1 MDAVVRY
8 QHNASCATLTIDRPE
23 KRNALNAQVID
34 ELSEALRK
42 AEEDDA
48 VRSVVITG
56 AGKAFS
62 AGADLEELRSL
73 QNATTEQNEA
83 DSRRLADL
91 FAQIYLHPKA
101 VIARI
106 NGHAVAGGC
115 GLAAVC
121 DLSISTHEAKFG
133 FPEVRIGFVP
143 AIVSVIVLRK
153 IGDARARELF
163 LRGHTITAQ
172 EAVEIGLITRAVP
185 MSELGQAVDDLS
197 REIANE
203 TSGAAMGVT
212 KRLIADIQGTDL
224 YEALAHA
231 VQINASARQSAD
243 CRAGIA
249 AFLEGKDPPW
259 KRD

>member
-1 MDAVVRY
+1 
-8 QHNASCATLTIDRPE
+8 
-23 KRNALNAQVID
+23 
-34 ELSEALRK
+34 
-42 AEEDDA
+42 
-48 VRSVVITG
+48 
-56 AGKAFS
+56 
-62 AGADLEELRSL
+62 
-73 QNATTEQNEA
+73 
-83 DSRRLADL
+83 
-91 FAQIYLHPKA
+91 
-101 VIARI
+101 
-106 NGHAVAGGC
+106 
-115 GLAAVC
+115 
-121 DLSISTHEAKFG
+121 
-133 FPEVRIGFVP
+133 
-143 AIVSVIVLRK
+143 
-153 IGDARARELF
+153 
-163 LRGHTITAQ
+163 
-172 EAVEIGLITRAVP
+172 